1 MAGVEAITVRDLGKR
16 YRLGEDLVRYATLRD
31 ALAGRFGR
39 RGDVRPRT
47 RDFWALRDVSFDV
60 ADGEAIGVI
69 GRNGAGKSTLLKL
82 LARIT
87 EPTEGYARMHGR
99 PGALLEVGTG
109 FHPELTG
116 RENVFLNGSILGMTR
131 REIAARFDDIVEFA
145 GVRPFLDTPL
155 KRYSSGME
163 LRLAFAVAAH
173 VAPRILIVDEVLAV
187 GDAEFQQRCLGRMSE
202 IGRSGRTIV
211 FVSHDLGAV
220 QQLCPRT
227 IWLDEG
233 RVRADGPSGEVVA
246 AYLQSGLA
254 GATHVEFAPDDARP
268 VWLTSLSILDEAGR
282 PLELVRRDDTFTVRL
297 RVRSRDALPNLDAA
311 IYLSDRRGVQVL
323 DEAFSDTGRSP
334 ATSAGPGEYEIDL
347 TMAPGLAPG
356 PYTLGVWIG
365 SAIAEGEDHVHRDA
379 MTLTIA
385 PAAGDREDAV
395 QRSRIVAPSVAWDM
409 RAVAGGAA
417 VRAK

>member
-1 MAGVEAITVRDLGKR
+1 MTAVEVRELGKR

-31 ALAGRFGR
+31 TLASRIGR
-39 RGDVRPRT
+39 RREGPART

-60 ADGEAIGVI
+60 AEGEAVGVI
-69 GRNGAGKSTLLKL
+69 GRNGAGKSTMLKL

-87 EPTEGYARMHGR
+87 EPTEGFARMRGR

-131 REIAARFDDIVEFA
+131 REIAARFDEIVEFA

-187 GDAEFQQRCLGRMSE
+187 GDAEFQQRCLGKMSE

-233 RVRADGPSGEVVA
+233 RIRADGPSGDVIA
-246 AYLQSGLA
+246 AYLRSGLA
-254 GATHVEFAPDDARP
+254 GATHVEFAPEEDEP
-268 VWLTSLSILDEAGR
+268 VSLTSVSVLDGAGR
-282 PLELVRRDDTFTVRL
+282 PLELVRRGDTFTVRL
-297 RVRSRDALPNLDAA
+297 RMRSRTALPNLDVA
-311 IYLSDRRGVQVL
+311 IYLADRRGIQVL
-323 DEAFSDTGRSP
+323 DEAWSDTGRPP
-334 ATSAGPGEYEIDL
+334 ATSAGPGDYEIDL

-365 SAIAEGEDHVHRDA
+365 SAIAEGEDHVSRDA

-385 PAAGDREDAV
+385 PAAGDRQDAV
-395 QRSRIVAPSVAWDM
+395 QRSRIVAPAVEWDM
-409 RAVAGGAA
+409 RPVAGGAA
-417 VRAK
+417 VSAK